1 MDEAKEKDGSVSI
14 VTESSVTVTET
25 VVETMVCEDQV
36 QIEEGGEAGP
46 SNGDDIMVEV
56 LGSHVYV
63 DGICTTDGGDGGM
76 VGAAGSNDEAVHGR
90 DESGEVGL
98 EGNLRSLDSEGDIAG
113 DLGSRSEVL
122 GGEVE
127 AHNDVNGAR
136 VEGSGAPGSSAG
148 GEAGGDAE
156 RTSRMDEGSGDANQA
171 LETQKNGNLN
181 GDELNHGNQKAVECL
196 SAASE
201 DSSVQTKVLEEAAM
215 MIDAEGLNTID
226 GARETISDT
235 TKKDVDVDAKSLN
248 AKTPVTAEDVP
259 HSEAKDP
266 VCSCQSTEL
275 VVEGQLDEKVN
286 SDMEIDKQG
295 TDSEQQQME
304 VNTHLSTEN
313 HATCEGNDQSLKV
326 ETVIDRGEEVDLS
339 TGEAMDVEKQVSD
352 AKNVGFDAEEGIKDQ
367 EEPVKVEPMGVGT
380 GNHRNACEDS
390 ELLGHQTDLFV
401 GSDGDE
407 ASKVDNSVSNQ
418 ISPYV
423 ASDKVLHSSGNEDQL
438 AKNAASED
446 DSSVGQDM
454 NVEEQVTG
462 DEQDGLDQV
471 QEMEVEQHDTDSES
485 PTSNDEK
492 TVKRTGLRSASAV
505 TVHQAKYQLI
515 SKEEGGFS
523 VSDLVWGK
531 VRSHPW
537 WPGQIFDPSDASEKA
552 VKYHK
557 KDSFL
562 VAYFG
567 DRTFA
572 WNEASLLKPFRSH
585 FSQIEKQ
592 SNSESFQ
599 NAVNCALEEVSRRV
613 ELGLACSCIPQDVH
627 GKIKFQEV
635 ENTGVREES
644 SIRDGVDVSMC
655 ASAFEPDKLVD
666 YLKALAE
673 SPSGGGDRLD
683 LVIAKAQL
691 LAFYRLKGFQ
701 QLPEFQFC
709 RGLSESENE
718 ANTSHSE
725 EKMHFSEVIEPVIP
739 MDADGEQSSTGQ
751 ETSKTQRS
759 YYLKRKHNLK
769 DILYP
774 SKKERSLSELMGETF
789 DSPDG
794 ENGSDGIGNKLL
806 SSSSGK
812 KRKAVDSFEDSVM
825 QEGRKTISLAKV
837 SLTTA
842 HFPKPSFKIGEC
854 IRRAASQ
861 MSGCPSILK
870 SSGDRLQKLDGG
882 SENLAADGYDVPDD
896 NFENALRKKM
906 NILTEYP
913 SLDELLSQLH
923 LAACDPVKSYSFVNL
938 IIAFFSDFRDSVVLD
953 QFPGDK
959 AGGKRKKSPNSII
972 GSPETFEFEDMNDTY
987 WTDRIV
993 QNGSEEHPS
1002 PGNGRGQ
1009 YQIVPVEIGKPL
1021 QKGRKSRKRYSDVS
1035 HDLTAQKP
1043 GYVDERAPA
1052 ELVMNFS
1059 EINSVPSET
1068 KLNMMFKHFGPLKES
1083 ETEVDR
1089 ETSRARVVFRRSSDA
1104 EVAYNSAGKFNIFGP
1119 VAVNYQLNY
1128 TISES
1133 FKASLYAPT
1142 LAEEN
1147 PLIASAVCGDHALVA
1162 STLGE
1167 ETSFIAPSLGEEA
1180 SFMVSTLGEE
1190 TLPIATPFH
1199 EEPSFIA
1206 STLGEET
1213 LALPTTLCDANS
1225 VIATTMYEETL
1236 PIASTMYEERL
1247 PIATTAVEGTMAVA
1261 TTTSDQTFMFSTTV
1275 GEQSSTIVTTTS
1287 ELTWT
1292 VTATLVEE
1300 ASLFTTTL
1308 SKDTSTITTTLGE
1321 DTSTV
1326 NVSLG
1331 EETSTFNV
1339 NLGEETSSIAT
1350 LGQETS
1356 TIPTTLGE
1364 ETPSSTTL
1372 GEETSV
1378 TLAEETPSVPGTLGE
1393 ETPANPVTISE
1404 ETPAIPPMFSEET
1417 LAIPPTFSEE
1427 TPTIPVTLGQE
1438 TQTFPPTTFGEET
1451 PSISTTLGEEAP
1463 SIPTTLGEETSNYP
1477 VTLAEETPSVPRILG
1492 EETPANLVTL
1502 SEETPAVPPTF
1513 SKETP
1518 TIPVTLG
1525 QETQTITTSM
1535 GEETMA
1541 IPATLGEETT
1551 TALTTLHEETLAI
1564 PTTLAEETPTTT
1576 TTLGEET
1583 PTNPTTLGE
1592 ETPTTTTTLGEETP
1606 TNPTTFGEETPTN
1619 PTTLGVEPS
1628 IIPTTLGNETSTTPI
1643 TLVEEAS
1650 TVLTTGGEE
1659 TSTVST
1665 TTEKETLPP
1674 AVAESKE
1681 SAT

>member
-1 MDEAKEKDGSVSI
+1 
-14 VTESSVTVTET
+14 
-25 VVETMVCEDQV
+25 
-36 QIEEGGEAGP
+36 
-46 SNGDDIMVEV
+46 
-56 LGSHVYV
+56 
-63 DGICTTDGGDGGM
+63 
-76 VGAAGSNDEAVHGR
+76 
-90 DESGEVGL
+90 
-98 EGNLRSLDSEGDIAG
+98 
-113 DLGSRSEVL
+113 
-122 GGEVE
+122 
-127 AHNDVNGAR
+127 
-136 VEGSGAPGSSAG
+136 
-148 GEAGGDAE
+148 
-156 RTSRMDEGSGDANQA
+156 
-171 LETQKNGNLN
+171 
-181 GDELNHGNQKAVECL
+181 
-196 SAASE
+196 
-201 DSSVQTKVLEEAAM
+201 
-215 MIDAEGLNTID
+215 
-226 GARETISDT
+226 
-235 TKKDVDVDAKSLN
+235 
-248 AKTPVTAEDVP
+248 
-259 HSEAKDP
+259 
-266 VCSCQSTEL
+266 
-275 VVEGQLDEKVN
+275 
-286 SDMEIDKQG
+286 MEIDKQG

-313 HATCEGNDQSLKV
+313 HATGNDQSLKA
-326 ETVIDRGEEVDLS
+326 ETVIGRGEEVDFS

-352 AKNVGFDAEEGIKDQ
+352 AKNVGFDAEEDVKDQ
-367 EEPVKVEPMGVGT
+367 EEPVKVETMGVGT

-390 ELLGHQTDLFV
+390 ELLGHQTDVFV
-401 GSDGDE
+401 GSDGGE
-407 ASKVDNSVSNQ
+407 ASKVDNSVSNK

-423 ASDKVLHSSGNEDQL
+423 VSDKVLHSSGNEDQL

-471 QEMEVEQHDTDSES
+471 QEMEVEEHDTDSES
-485 PTSNDEK
+485 PTSIDEK
-492 TVKRTGLRSASAV
+492 TVKRTALRSASAV
-505 TVHQAKYQLI
+505 KVHQAKYQLV
-515 SKEEGGFS
+515 SKEEGEFS

-627 GKIKFQEV
+627 DKIKFQEV
-635 ENTGVREES
+635 ENTGVQEES
-644 SIRDGVDVSMC
+644 SIRDGVDISMS

-709 RGLSESENE
+709 RGLSENE

-725 EKMHFSEVIEPVIP
+725 EKMHFSEVIEHVIP

-751 ETSKTQRS
+751 ATSKTQRS

-769 DILYP
+769 DVLYP

-837 SLTTA
+837 SLTA
-842 HFPKPSFKIGEC
+842 PHFPKPSFKIGEC

-861 MSGCPSILK
+861 MSGSPSVLK
-870 SSGDRLQKLDGG
+870 STGDRLQKLDAG

-896 NFENALRKKM
+896 NFEDALRKKM
-906 NILTEYP
+906 NIMTEYS

-923 LAACDPVKSYSFVNL
+923 LAACDPIKSYSFVNL

-1043 GYVDERAPA
+1043 PGYVDERAPA

-1068 KLNMMFKHFGPLKES
+1068 KLNKMFKHFGPLKES

-1089 ETSRARVVFRRSSDA
+1089 ETSRAKVVFRRSSDA

-1147 PLIASAVCGDHALVA
+1147 PLIASALCGDHALVA

-1190 TLPIATPFH
+1190 TLPIATSVH

-1213 LALPTTLCDANS
+1213 LALPTTVCDANS
-1225 VIATTMYEETL
+1225 VIATTMYKETL
-1236 PIASTMYEERL
+1236 PISSTMYEERL
-1247 PIATTAVEGTMAVA
+1247 PIATTAVEGTMAIT
-1261 TTTSDQTFMFSTTV
+1261 TTTSDQTFMVATTV

-1287 ELTWT
+1287 ELTST
-1292 VTATLVEE
+1292 VAATLVEE

-1331 EETSTFNV
+1331 EETSTVNV

-1350 LGQETS
+1350 LDQETS

-1364 ETPSSTTL
+1364 EIPSSTTL
-1372 GEETSV
+1372 GEETPGIPTTLSEGTPSILANFGEETPIISTTLGEETFV
-1378 TLAEETPSVPGTLGE
+1378 TLAEETPSVPRTLGE
-1393 ETPANPVTISE
+1393 ETPTNPVTLSE
-1404 ETPAIPPMFSEET
+1404 EILAVPPTFSEET
-1417 LAIPPTFSEE
+1417 LAIPPTFGEQ
-1427 TPTIPVTLGQE
+1427 TLTIPVILGQE

-1463 SIPTTLGEETSNYP
+1463 SIPTTLGEETSNYL
-1477 VTLAEETPSVPRILG
+1477 VTLAEETPSVPRTLG

-1525 QETQTITTSM
+1525 QETQTIPTSM

-1541 IPATLGEETT
+1541 IPSTLGEETT

-1576 TTLGEET
+1576 TTLGKET

-1606 TNPTTFGEETPTN
+1606 TNPTT
-1619 PTTLGVEPS
+1619 LGVEPS
-1628 IIPTTLGNETSTTPI
+1628 IIPTTLGKETSTTPI

-1650 TVLTTGGEE
+1650 TVLTTNGEE
-1659 TSTVST
+1659 TSTVSM